1 MTDKPDVHDLLNF
14 LLDYATTLMGV
25 GVHTSRIVRNTSRIA
40 SRFGYETDITM
51 FQKTIIMS
59 IRNNESPRVYSSVKR
74 TKVLA
79 LNFRINSNLSA
90 LSWRTYDEQLPLSRI
105 TELYNEIMA
114 EKNMSRWWVLFLVC
128 CANAAFC
135 RLFMG
140 DVWAM
145 CIVFVATLVGFFVR
159 QEMMRRHINHHFV
172 FVASS
177 FIASLIGSSAI
188 YISACT
194 TPQIALATSVL
205 YLIPGVPLINSI
217 IDIIEGH
224 VLVGFTRFVNAC
236 MLIICIAV
244 GLSSTLLLIGID
256 SL

>member
-1 MTDKPDVHDLLNF
+1 MAEKPDVHDLLNF

-40 SRFGYETDITM
+40 ARFGYETDITM

-59 IRNNESPRVYSSVKR
+59 IHNDESTRVYSSVKR
-74 TKVLA
+74 TKALA

-90 LSWRTYDEQLPLSRI
+90 LSWRTYDEQLSLP
-105 TELYNEIMA
+105 EIKDIYHKILA
-114 EKNMSRWWVLFLVC
+114 EKNMSRWLVLFLVS

-145 CIVFVATLVGFFVR
+145 AIVFVATLVGFFVR
-159 QEMMRRHINHHFV
+159 QELMRWHVNHHFV
-172 FVASS
+172 FVTSA

-188 YISACT
+188 FIPACA

-224 VLVGFTRFVNAC
+224 VLVGFSRFVNAC

-244 GLSSTLLLIGID
+244 GLSSTLLLIGVNT
-256 SL
+256 L

>member
-1 MTDKPDVHDLLNF
+1 MRIFFCVYIFEQFILEMIIEQPPYIYRMLYPETIWRIPRREKTVYLTFDDGPIPEVTPWVLNV
-14 LLDYATTLMGV
+14 LDQYNIKGTFFCV
-25 GVHTSRIVRNTSRIA
+25 GDNV
-40 SRFGYETDITM
+40 
-51 FQKTIIMS
+51 
-59 IRNNESPRVYSSVKR
+59 
-74 TKVLA
+74 A
-79 LNFRINSNLSA
+79 L
-90 LSWRTYDEQLPLSRI
+90 YK
-105 TELYNEIMA
+105 ELYNEIMA
-114 EKNMSRWWVLFLVC
+114 EKNMSRWWVLILVSF
-128 CANAAFC
+128 ANAAFC

-145 CIVFVATLVGFFVR
+145 GVVVVATLVGFFIR
-159 QEMMRRHINHHFV
+159 QEMMRHHVNHHFV
-172 FVASS
+172 FVTSA
-177 FIASLIGSSAI
+177 FVASLIGSLSI
-188 YISACT
+188 FIPACT

>member
-1 MTDKPDVHDLLNF
+1 MSDQPDVHDLLNF
-14 LLDYATTLMGV
+14 LLEYATTLMGV

-40 SRFGYETDITM
+40 SRFGYVTDITI

-59 IRNNESPRVYSSVKR
+59 IRSKESLRVYSSVKR

-90 LSWRTYDEQLPLSRI
+90 LSWRAYDEQLSLPRI
-105 TELYNEIMA
+105 KELYNEIMA
-114 EKNMSRWWVLFLVC
+114 EKNMSRWWVLILVSF
-128 CANAAFC
+128 ANAAFC

-145 CIVFVATLVGFFVR
+145 GVVFVATLVGFFIR
-159 QEMMRRHINHHFV
+159 QEMMRHHVNHHFV
-172 FVASS
+172 FVTSA
-177 FIASLIGSSAI
+177 FVASLIGSLSI
-188 YISACT
+188 FIPACT